1 MTASKNRH
9 FLTARALRL
18 GAMALGI
25 SGYSCASALAHPHVF
40 AEARLE
46 ITIKPDGTV
55 DKLAHVWRFDDLFS
69 STVLMEFDKKG
80 TLKLDAAELTDLS
93 NTINTSIAEY
103 KYFQTVT
110 YDGKD
115 VVMKKPE
122 HLIADLP
129 DNQLIVLFESK
140 PDKPLKLEKGHKL
153 SFGVYDPTF
162 YTAIDY
168 LKDEDLVV
176 KGMPAG
182 CTSAVVRPDP
192 DEAIAQNQQS
202 LTQAFFDEGAAMTN
216 DVSKFFATR
225 VEITCK

>member
-1 MTASKNRH
+1 MLGLTGLMTGVGTIAAS
-9 FLTARALRL
+9 
-18 GAMALGI
+18 
-25 SGYSCASALAHPHVF
+25 AHPHVF

-46 ITIKPDGTV
+46 ITISPDRSV
-55 DKLAHVWRFDDLFS
+55 EKLAHVWRFDDLFS

-80 TLKLDAAELTDLS
+80 TLKLDSAELNELS
-93 NTINTSIAEY
+93 TTIDTSIAEY

-110 YDGKD
+110 QDGKD
-115 VVMKKPE
+115 IVMHKPE

-140 PDKPLKLEKGHKL
+140 PEKPLKLEPGHKL

-168 LKDEDLVV
+168 LKDEDLVI
-176 KGMPAG
+176 KGMPDG

-192 DEAIAQNQQS
+192 DEALAQNQES
-202 LTQAFFDEGAAMTN
+202 LTQAFFDEAAAMTN

-225 VEITCK
+225 IEITCK

>member
-1 MTASKNRH
+1 MRMAKNNNRTLLSVIGSALI
-9 FLTARALRL
+9 LTAL
-18 GAMALGI
+18 
-25 SGYSCASALAHPHVF
+25 ASAPVAAHPHVF

-55 DKLAHVWRFDDLFS
+55 EKLAHVWRFDDLFS

-80 TLKLDAAELTDLS
+80 TLKLDTPELNELS
-93 NTINTSIAEY
+93 HTIDTSIAEY

-110 YDGKD
+110 QDGKD

-140 PDKPLKLEKGHKL
+140 PKKPLKLEKGHKV

-168 LKDEDLVV
+168 LKDDDLVI

-182 CTSAVVRPDP
+182 CSSQVVRPDP

-216 DVSKFFATR
+216 DMSKLFATR
-225 VEITCK
+225 IEITCK

>member
-1 MTASKNRH
+1 MTSSKNKSLLNVLG
-9 FLTARALRL
+9 LTCLMTGL
-18 GAMALGI
+18 GVAA
-25 SGYSCASALAHPHVF
+25 ASAHPHVF

-46 ITIKPDGTV
+46 ITITPDGSV
-55 DKLAHVWRFDDLFS
+55 EKLAHVWRFDDLFS

-80 TLKLDAAELTDLS
+80 TLKLDSAELNELS
-93 NTINTSIAEY
+93 TTIDTSIAEY

-110 YDGKD
+110 QDGKD
-115 VVMKKPE
+115 IAMNKPE

-140 PDKPLKLEKGHKL
+140 PEKPLKLEPGHKL

-168 LKDEDLVV
+168 LKDEDLVI
-176 KGMPAG
+176 KGMPSG

-192 DEAIAQNQQS
+192 DEALAQNQQS
-202 LTQAFFDEGAAMTN
+202 LTQAFFDEAAAMTN

-225 VEITCK
+225 IEITCK

>member
-1 MTASKNRH
+1 MTPSLHRNYL
-9 FLTARALRL
+9 FLSGLSCI
-18 GAMALGI
+18 MAGF
-25 SGYSCASALAHPHVF
+25 ATVPANAHPHVF

-46 ITIKPDGTV
+46 ITIQPDGSV
-55 DKLAHVWRFDDLFS
+55 EKLAHVWRFDDLFS

-80 TLKLDAAELTDLS
+80 TLKLDNEELDELS

-110 YDGKD
+110 QDGKD
-115 VVMKKPE
+115 VTMAKPE

-140 PDKPLKLEKGHKL
+140 PAKPLKLQPGHKV

-182 CTSAVVRPDP
+182 CTSAVIRPDP
-192 DEAIAQNQQS
+192 DEAIAMNQQS
-202 LTQAFFDEGAAMTN
+202 LTQTFFDEAAAMTN

-225 VEITCK
+225 IEITCK

>member
-1 MTASKNRH
+1 MTNSNNRH
-9 FLTARALRL
+9 FLNL
-18 GAMALGI
+18 
-25 SGYSCASALAHPHVF
+25 SGLTCIVAGLSAAPAAAHPHVF

-46 ITIKPDGTV
+46 ITISPERTV
-55 DKLAHVWRFDDLFS
+55 EKLAHVWRFDDLFS
-69 STVLMEFDKKG
+69 STVLLEFDKKG
-80 TLKLDAAELTDLS
+80 TLKLDAAELNELS
-93 NTINTSIAEY
+93 TTIDTSIAEY

-110 YDGKD
+110 QDGKD
-115 VVMKKPE
+115 ITMKKPE

-140 PDKPLKLEKGHKL
+140 PDKPLKLEPGHKV

-176 KGMPAG
+176 TGMPAG
-182 CTSAVVRPDP
+182 CSSAVVRPDP
-192 DEAIAQNQQS
+192 DEALAQNQDS
-202 LTQAFFDEGAAMTN
+202 LTQAFFDEAAAMTN

-225 VEITCK
+225 IEITCK

>member
-1 MTASKNRH
+1 MTSSKNKSLLNVLG
-9 FLTARALRL
+9 LTCFMTGL
-18 GAMALGI
+18 GVVA
-25 SGYSCASALAHPHVF
+25 ASAHPHVF

-46 ITIKPDGTV
+46 ITITPDRSV
-55 DKLAHVWRFDDLFS
+55 EKLAHVWRFDDLFS

-80 TLKLDAAELTDLS
+80 TLKLDSAELNELS
-93 NTINTSIAEY
+93 TTIDTSIAEY

-110 YDGKD
+110 QDGKD
-115 VVMKKPE
+115 IAMNKPE

-140 PDKPLKLEKGHKL
+140 PEKPLKLEPGHKV

-176 KGMPAG
+176 KGMPSG
-182 CTSAVVRPDP
+182 CSSAVVRPDP
-192 DEAIAQNQQS
+192 DEALAQNQQS
-202 LTQAFFDEGAAMTN
+202 LTQAFFDEAAAMTN

-225 VEITCK
+225 IEITCK

>member
-1 MTASKNRH
+1 MTTGNNRKL
-9 FLTARALRL
+9 FSVFRL
-18 GAMALGI
+18 SCL
-25 SGYSCASALAHPHVF
+25 CASWAATPAAAHPHVF

-46 ITIKPDGTV
+46 ITITPDRSV
-55 DKLAHVWRFDDLFS
+55 EKLAHVWRFDDLFS
-69 STVLMEFDKKG
+69 STVLLEFDKKG
-80 TLKLDAAELTDLS
+80 TLQLDSEELNELS
-93 NTINTSIAEY
+93 STIDTSIAEY
-103 KYFQTVT
+103 RYFQTVT
-110 YDGKD
+110 QDGKD

-140 PDKPLKLEKGHKL
+140 PDKPLKLEPGHKV

-182 CTSAVVRPDP
+182 CSSAVVRPDP
-192 DEAIAQNQQS
+192 EEALAQNQQS
-202 LTQAFFDEGAAMTN
+202 LTQAFFDEAAAMTN

-225 VEITCK
+225 IEITCQ

>member
-1 MTASKNRH
+1 MTSSKNQSLLNVLGLTCLMTGLGVATAS
-9 FLTARALRL
+9 
-18 GAMALGI
+18 
-25 SGYSCASALAHPHVF
+25 AHPHVF

-46 ITIKPDGTV
+46 ITITPDRSV
-55 DKLAHVWRFDDLFS
+55 EKLAHVWRFDDLFS

-80 TLKLDAAELTDLS
+80 TLKLDSAELNELS
-93 NTINTSIAEY
+93 TTIDTSIAEY

-110 YDGKD
+110 QDGKD
-115 VVMKKPE
+115 IAMNKPE

-140 PDKPLKLEKGHKL
+140 PEKPLKLEPGHKV

-176 KGMPAG
+176 KGMPSG
-182 CTSAVVRPDP
+182 CSSAVVRPDP
-192 DEAIAQNQQS
+192 DEALAQNQQS
-202 LTQAFFDEGAAMTN
+202 LTQAFFDEAAAMTN

-225 VEITCK
+225 IEITCK

>member
-1 MTASKNRH
+1 M
-9 FLTARALRL
+9 
-18 GAMALGI
+18 MAGF
-25 SGYSCASALAHPHVF
+25 ATVPAAAHPHVF

-46 ITIKPDGTV
+46 ITIQPDGSV
-55 DKLAHVWRFDDLFS
+55 EKLAHVWRFDDLFS

-80 TLKLDAAELTDLS
+80 TLKLDNEELDELS

-110 YDGKD
+110 QDGKD
-115 VVMKKPE
+115 VTMAKPE

-140 PDKPLKLEKGHKL
+140 PAKPLKLQPGHKV

-162 YTAIDY
+162 YSAIDY

-182 CTSAVVRPDP
+182 CTSAVIRPDP
-192 DEAIAQNQQS
+192 DEAIAMNQQS
-202 LTQAFFDEGAAMTN
+202 LTQAFFDEAAAMTN

-225 VEITCK
+225 IEITCK